1 MEKVFLSIGSN
12 LSPEE
17 NMQLVKEY
25 LDSYF
30 DVTYSKIHKTKA
42 AGFDGEDFLN
52 CVCFFYTDLEPLELN
67 GMLKDI
73 EKKMGRNTSQK
84 GMSNRCIDLD
94 LIIYGKEKIKTE
106 ALDIP
111 SEDITKYSF
120 VLEPL
125 YEIAP
130 DEIHPSLGLSYKA
143 IRKNSNLR

>member
-1 MEKVFLSIGSN
+1 
-12 LSPEE
+12 
-17 NMQLVKEY
+17 
-25 LDSYF
+25 
-30 DVTYSKIHKTKA
+30 
-42 AGFDGEDFLN
+42 
-52 CVCFFYTDLEPLELN
+52 
-67 GMLKDI
+67 
-73 EKKMGRNTSQK
+73 MGRNTSQK

-130 DEIHPSLGLSYKA
+130 DEIHPLLGLSYKA